1 MSRSVGL
8 DPEIARIH
16 DQIEGV
22 EHDLTSLQSEVKQ
35 TSARYESE
43 LERLQVEIDKKRID
57 VETKL
62 SILKQEHL
70 TVEKALI
77 EDQALEIQQLQD
89 RLDETLRQQDRFTKR
104 RSDITRTKK
113 EAEIASLR
121 AQLERR
127 KIKLEED
134 DFTSQTV
141 RQQQKMER
149 QEQEAQ
155 LQAQIEILDSEIN
168 EISASRNDELQR
180 ARVMIDE
187 AASGFDTRKRERLA
201 NLEQLDDEIAKRNKQ
216 YAEQFTAIEA
226 EHKLELEEL
235 EADLR
240 ATNERLQGMQQLFGK
255 LEKRNNRE
263 IQVTHRDIEKLGD
276 AIKQA
281 KMREE
286 EQTDDARQQIT
297 RLEEAKQ
304 DNIAIEQ
311 ELVAL
316 REEIAQIKRD
326 NLEMRK
332 ERQRL
337 DAVIYSSRISKHRT
351 GLH

>member
-1 MSRSVGL
+1 MSRSIGL

-22 EHDLTSLQSEVKQ
+22 ERDLTSLQSEVKQ

-43 LERLQVEIDKKRID
+43 LDRLQVEFEKKRID

-62 SILKQEHL
+62 SVLKQEHL
-70 TVEKALI
+70 TIEKALI
-77 EDQALEIQQLQD
+77 EDQQLEIQLFED

-104 RSDITRTKK
+104 RSDITRVKK

-127 KIKLEED
+127 KIKREAD

-141 RQQQKMER
+141 SQQQKMER

-187 AASGFDTRKRERLA
+187 AASGFNTRKRERLA
-201 NLEQLDDEIAKRNKQ
+201 KLEQLDDEIGKRNKQ
-216 YAEQFTAIEA
+216 YAEQFAVIED

-235 EADLR
+235 EADLK

-255 LEKRNNRE
+255 MERRNNRE
-263 IQVTHRDIEKLGD
+263 IQVTQRDIEKLGD

-281 KMREE
+281 KLREE
-286 EQTDDARQQIT
+286 EQLEDSRQQIT

-311 ELVAL
+311 ELLGL
-316 REEIAQIKRD
+316 REEVTQIKRD
-326 NLEMRK
+326 NQDMRK

-337 DAVIYSSRISKHRT
+337 DTVIYSTRISKHRT